1 VVNPDRIRER
11 EKTVLKKDLEAV
23 WRNNPEMVFDL
34 TRNYSR
40 RSTYCRI
47 IGKQGGKYLVEYL
60 TYQGGYHKGVGLSHE
75 DKKPEWIIHRG
86 GGAPVSCRDFERV
99 FTPRLSGLTLEQM
112 KDLLTA
118 EAVAEWQKRHEEL
131 QVKPLA
137 IAEILART
145 NLRERDLQA
154 TPEPV
159 LVALRDALTREKVG
173 A

>member
-1 VVNPDRIRER
+1 
-11 EKTVLKKDLEAV
+11 
-23 WRNNPEMVFDL
+23 
-34 TRNYSR
+34 
-40 RSTYCRI
+40 
-47 IGKQGGKYLVEYL
+47 
-60 TYQGGYHKGVGLSHE
+60 
-75 DKKPEWIIHRG
+75 
-86 GGAPVSCRDFERV
+86 
-99 FTPRLSGLTLEQM
+99 M

-118 EAVAEWQKRHEEL
+118 EAVAEWQQRHEEL

-137 IAEILART
+137 ITEILART

>member
-1 VVNPDRIRER
+1 M
-11 EKTVLKKDLEAV
+11 EK
-23 WRNNPEMVFDL
+23 
-34 TRNYSR
+34 
-40 RSTYCRI
+40 
-47 IGKQGGKYLVEYL
+47 IG
-60 TYQGGYHKGVGLSHE
+60 YQ
-75 DKKPEWIIHRG
+75 
-86 GGAPVSCRDFERV
+86 
-99 FTPRLSGLTLEQM
+99 
-112 KDLLTA
+112 
-118 EAVAEWQKRHEEL
+118 QKRHEEL